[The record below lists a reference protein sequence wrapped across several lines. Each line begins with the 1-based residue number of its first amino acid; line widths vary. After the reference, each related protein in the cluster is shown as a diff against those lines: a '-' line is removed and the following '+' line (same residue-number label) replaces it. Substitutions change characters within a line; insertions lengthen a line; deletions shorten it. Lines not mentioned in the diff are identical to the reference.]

1 MLRVGRLFGGLIG
14 ANEMCDLCDED
25 QKVRDS
31 AMKSAKLLADDLRR
45 LACHYDAVASGRI
58 KPHTVE
64 AAKPESL
71 AYSVIRV
78 LVRRWV

>member
-1 MLRVGRLFGGLIG
+1 
-14 ANEMCDLCDED
+14 MCDLCDED

-45 LACHYDAVASGRI
+45 LVCHYEDVASGRI

-64 AAKPESL
+64 AAKPEPL
-71 AYSVIRV
+71 AHKVIRT
-78 LVRRWV
+78 LVQQWL